1 MPKSLNPTTPI
12 YSKIW
17 NRVKQFPQ
25 FIQRGAK
32 YPPQT
37 SGAAAAF
44 LISGSIGVLTMMIT
58 HHLADTSPAI
68 EVILINIG
76 SWIPGSI
83 SPNLMWGNI
92 GSYGGKQICLFI
104 SWLVSLSILYPLL
117 KDRQIK
123 PRTIFFWIFS
133 LYTLSTVMAW
143 HPLFPYLSL
152 N

>member
-1 MPKSLNPTTPI
+1 MPKYSDLTTPI

-17 NRVKQFPQ
+17 NRLKQFPQ
-25 FIQRGAK
+25 FIERGAK
-32 YPPQT
+32 NPPQT

-44 LISGSIGVLTMMIT
+44 LISGSIGVLAMMII

-68 EVILINIG
+68 EVILIKIG

-83 SPNLMWGNI
+83 SRNLAWGNI
-92 GSYGGKQICLFI
+92 GSYGGKEICLLI
-104 SWLVSLSILYPLL
+104 NWLVSLSILYPLL

-123 PRTIFFWIFS
+123 PRTIFSWIFS
-133 LYTLSTVMAW
+133 LYTLSTAMAW

>member
-1 MPKSLNPTTPI
+1 MPKNSTSTTPI

-17 NRVKQFPQ
+17 NQLKQFPR

-32 YPPQT
+32 NPPQT
-37 SGAAAAF
+37 SGSAAAF
-44 LISGSIGVLTMMIT
+44 LISSSLGVLTMMIM
-58 HHLADTSPAI
+58 HHLADTSPEI
-68 EVILINIG
+68 EVILSIIG
-76 SWIPGSI
+76 SWIPASI
-83 SPNLMWGNI
+83 SRNLAWGNI
-92 GSYGGKQICLFI
+92 GSYGGKEICLLI

-123 PRTIFFWIFS
+123 PRTIFLWIFS